1 MFGSATQVLPSSN
14 TRKKLSSFLITAVVV
29 VFISMLISFIENC
42 IFLTLLNLA
51 NKISLY
57 VMLKTYPLSEPL
69 VTGLAPGET

>member
-1 MFGSATQVLPSSN
+1 MFGSATQVLPSN
-14 TRKKLSSFLITAVVV
+14 IRKKLSSFLITAVAV

>member
-1 MFGSATQVLPSSN
+1 MFGSATQVLPSN
-14 TRKKLSSFLITAVVV
+14 IGKKLSSFLITAVVV

-42 IFLTLLNLA
+42 IFLTLLNPA

>member
-1 MFGSATQVLPSSN
+1 MFGSATQVLPSN
-14 TRKKLSSFLITAVVV
+14 IGKKLSSFLITAVVV

-57 VMLKTYPLSEPL
+57 VMLKTYPLREPL

>member
-14 TRKKLSSFLITAVVV
+14 IRKKLSSFLITAVVV

-51 NKISLY
+51 NKIKLY
-57 VMLKTYPLSEPL
+57 VILKRYPLSEPL

>member
-1 MFGSATQVLPSSN
+1 MFGSATQVLPSN
-14 TRKKLSSFLITAVVV
+14 IGKKLSSFLITAVVV

-57 VMLKTYPLSEPL
+57 VLLKTYPLSEPL

>member
-14 TRKKLSSFLITAVVV
+14 IRKKLSSFLITAVVV

-57 VMLKTYPLSEPL
+57 VMLKTYPLREPL

>member
-1 MFGSATQVLPSSN
+1 MFGSATQVLPSN
-14 TRKKLSSFLITAVVV
+14 IRKKLSSFLITAVAV

-57 VMLKTYPLSEPL
+57 VMLKTYPLREPL
-69 VTGLAPGET
+69 VTCLAPGET

>member
-14 TRKKLSSFLITAVVV
+14 IRKKLSSFLITAVVV
-29 VFISMLISFIENC
+29 FISMLISFIENY

>member
-1 MFGSATQVLPSSN
+1 MFGSATQVLPSN
-14 TRKKLSSFLITAVVV
+14 IGKKLSSFLITAVVV